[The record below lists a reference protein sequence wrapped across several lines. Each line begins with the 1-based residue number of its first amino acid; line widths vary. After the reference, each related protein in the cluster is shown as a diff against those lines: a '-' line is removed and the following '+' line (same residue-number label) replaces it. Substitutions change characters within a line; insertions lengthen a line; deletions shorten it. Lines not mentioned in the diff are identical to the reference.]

1 MRRLM
6 FFASP
11 RVATVVGR
19 RRLRF
24 RFADFLVRMWLLNA
38 LRRRT
43 FPDPVTEKRFFAPL
57 WVFIFGMLRSLGSA
71 SFSAAFDF
79 GRSLALGRG
88 RPRSLRREDHGH

>member
-43 FPDPVTEKRFFAPL
+43 FPAPVTEKRFFAPL
-57 WVFIFGMLRSLGSA
+57 WVFIFGMSRSLGSA
-71 SFSAAFDF
+71 SC
-79 GRSLALGRG
+79 ALV
-88 RPRSLRREDHGH
+88 RPRAPSCDPVQFGTVARTHCGGR